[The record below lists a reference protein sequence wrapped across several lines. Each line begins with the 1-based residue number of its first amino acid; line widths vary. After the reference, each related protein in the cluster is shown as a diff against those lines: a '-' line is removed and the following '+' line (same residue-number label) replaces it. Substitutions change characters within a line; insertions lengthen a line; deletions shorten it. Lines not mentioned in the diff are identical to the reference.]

1 MNTYHSVRNCRK
13 TLKHPALALALGAAL
28 FGAAPSASAAPP
40 VSGYARWFDASQIA
54 ANNGDAVSTWND
66 LSANA
71 ANATVPGGNATPVYV
86 ANAGTET
93 GLGAVYF
100 AGNGGAGNSAALK
113 FTEDTGIRTVFS
125 VFKGC
130 SFLLTDTSQYHF
142 HRPSDNN
149 AGDALFAGYASG
161 NITGGSTYVNGT
173 LVNATSA
180 AMPTNV
186 HNGFNLV
193 EILTTGTVQADSFNK
208 DRVYHSGN
216 QYQAEVII
224 YDRLLS
230 EDERVEVEHYLMTK
244 WFNVSYAPEAK
255 ITSFGPGAS
264 VAQPV
269 GGSANIAWTVSSSM
283 PVTSLAP
290 TFTLSAGATC
300 TLASG
305 STHDFTGPVEYT
317 VTSSDSL
324 ITNHYFVTVS
334 VAALPVVTNL
344 NAWYDADSGVTTSG
358 TTVTGWDDQSG
369 NGNHATVGD
378 GNPALAASQING
390 HPAVQFRG
398 NNLVI
403 DHNITPGQEFI
414 VLRSGRYSYDGGN
427 PSHWGSDWG
436 GPIGQQND
444 SGWMLQPDSEQMWDG
459 NAPNA
464 VSVNGT
470 SATKN
475 GNNWHF
481 ANDVNQYMVLKVNP
495 ANSGAAFGRLG
506 RPNNSWGN
514 GQLDVAEVIVYTSP
528 LSEDDE
534 DRVGGYLASK
544 YAIASAYPPTTPSA
558 IIKRFGPAE
567 NPAVVDQTAHSIDW
581 YVPFGTDVTSLAP
594 PYKLVYSSTCDKAS
608 GSSQN
613 FSSPV
618 TYTVKSSDNAITTDY
633 VVTVHVLPNWP
644 TLINVNYSG
653 DAGTASMDGIYSY
666 DSVARGSASRVAPAA
681 YSGNRWNDFVGN
693 STATGSNLIDSQ
705 GVSTN
710 VGLVTTCN
718 NGPWADWTGLGTARI
733 LKSAVLANY
742 TSYAPIFTLTGLDTG
757 HAYDIYIASRE
768 SNNNKPADFLAMG
781 VSKRVALA
789 TTTDWADGDSYVK
802 LEGVIPSPSGEILVK
817 ARCSGDWDGIVLNAF
832 QVQDMGARGLNSD
845 ATLYSFS
852 FPGIGAATISG
863 TSISLVAPYGTDL
876 TTLAPTYE
884 ASTGATSDKA
894 SGSSQNFSSPLTY
907 TITSENGSN
916 TTIYTVTVTAGPPPP
931 GGVGSGLVA
940 WFDASQIAGL
950 SDSDPVAVW
959 QDISGHAHSAMRAEG
974 NMTYAANQLNSLPTV
989 QFRNGA
995 SAGLTGSLFSK
1006 EQYVVFKIT
1015 GGDWGSV
1022 LGSQS
1027 GSGYLLNPNG
1037 SFWDGHP
1044 AVGVS
1049 QNGTVMGNAPYF
1061 NLNNPGDFMVL
1072 KITGN
1077 SDDPN
1082 VRSGWALGRQEGWH
1096 SVDMDL
1102 AEIIAFDHALTSPDE
1117 ANVGGYLTNKY
1128 HLTTTYPTTPRADML
1143 GFTFPTYGAAS
1154 VIGTDISITVP
1165 QGTDV
1170 TALSPSYTLSPG
1182 ATCDRA
1188 SGSTQDFTGVVSYS
1202 VTNSD
1207 STITRVYHVS
1217 VAVLPSPPV
1226 ASGLACWYAAGYSVT
1241 ASGSGTVQ
1249 TWADISGNGRDATS
1263 GGGSV
1268 SLVPSDVNS
1277 LPAVHLRSGG
1287 YMNCTTVPFTS
1298 IVKEQFVVVRSP
1310 KATWSGGSF
1319 FGRKSD
1325 DFLTVR
1331 GSSYNMAG
1339 GTTGFWQDHF
1349 PVAVSKNGKAVSM
1362 NAGHDNQGNSSNGCG
1377 FALDTITD
1385 YMILKIV
1392 VDNDGVANF
1401 ASYPY
1406 YQIGKNEGTGTTDF
1420 DVAEIMGFSTQL
1432 SSEDE
1437 ATVTNYLTN
1446 KYLSVGGYADWAATN
1461 VGGQTADQDYNN
1473 DGIANGIAYFMGA
1486 TGRVTNP
1493 GVVGGKVA
1501 WPHSASA
1508 TGITYKVFTSAN
1520 LENWTDDTAAAV
1532 DAGGFLTYTLVPG
1545 SPTRFVRLEV
1555 QVP

>member
-13 TLKHPALALALGAAL
+13 TLKHPALAVVLGAAL

-40 VSGYARWFDASQIA
+40 VSGYTRWFDASQIA

-130 SFLLTDTSQYHF
+130 SFLLTDASQYHF

-173 LVNATSA
+173 LVNGTNDAI
-180 AMPTNV
+180 PTNV

-208 DRVYHSGN
+208 DRIYHSGN

-244 WFNVSYAPEAK
+244 WFAVSYAPEAK

-305 STHDFTGPVEYT
+305 SIHDFTGPVEYT
-317 VTSSDSL
+317 VTSLDSL

-334 VAALPVVTNL
+334 VAALPVVTDL
-344 NAWYDADSGVTTSG
+344 NAWYDAAAGVTTSG

-378 GNPALAASQING
+378 GSPALATSQING

-506 RPNNSWGN
+506 RPNNSWGD
-514 GQLDVAEVIVYTSP
+514 GQLDVAEVIVYTTP

-544 YAIASAYPPTTPSA
+544 YAIASAYPATTPVA
-558 IIKRFGPAE
+558 VIKRFGPAE
-567 NPAVVDQTAHSIDW
+567 NPAVVDQTAHTIDW

-653 DAGTASMDGIYSY
+653 GDNGNLNGIFSF
-666 DSVARGSASRVAPAA
+666 DSVARGSAASVAPVNYAGSTWTDA
-681 YSGNRWNDFVGN
+681 VGN
-693 STATGSNLIDSQ
+693 SQASGSNLPDSL
-705 GVSTN
+705 GNTTTVGFTTN
-710 VGLVTTCN
+710 CN
-718 NGPWADWTGLGTARI
+718 NGPWGDWNALGGARI
-733 LKSAVLANY
+733 SHAVVADY
-742 TSYAPIFTLTGLDTG
+742 TSYQPVLTLNGLESS
-757 HAYDIYIASRE
+757 HQYDLYIASTH
-768 SNNNKPADFLAMG
+768 NNQNKPADWLVG
-781 VSKRVALA
+781 GTVQHLENSTGESTNWVAGKSFVHFSNVIPL
-789 TTTDWADGDSYVK
+789 ADGTI
-802 LEGVIPSPSGEILVK
+802 VIK
-817 ARCSGDWDGIVLNAF
+817 ARGDGEYDGIDLNAF
-832 QVQDMGARGLNSD
+832 QIQDMGVRGLNAEALIYDFTFGS
-845 ATLYSFS
+845 S
-852 FPGIGAATISG
+852 PGVGVTN
-863 TSISLVAPYGTDL
+863 LNGTDISVNMYIGSDVSAL
-876 TTLAPTYE
+876 IPTFTT
-884 ASTGATSDKA
+884 STGATVTVNGTPLL
-894 SGSSQNFSSPLTY
+894 SGNPVNFSGGPLHF
-907 TITSENGSN
+907 IVKSEDSSN
-916 TTIYTVTVTAGPPPP
+916 TTNYTVTVSLVPQSGHIHLNITPGADTGLYGPAPFSGEGKVWNNVPGAKSGNNLLDEDGIATSVGFNFNNFEGTGWWGNPTLTLLHGGVWWWSQNDRGEGLGVCSGEISGLPAGKSYNLYIASLWADRFSHGTFTVNGTSQDLDGDGASQTAWVEGANYVKFLNVPVDANGKIVIKATGTQKNGDQPLMISGLQLLDSGIKSTQCDMLAFGPGATITGTDISWLAPYGSDLTSLAATFTTSGLASVTVGGVPVVSGTPANFSGPVHYIVTADDGVSFKDYTVTVTIAASPI
-931 GGVGSGLVA
+931 GS
-940 WFDASQIAGL
+940 
-950 SDSDPVAVW
+950 VAVW
-959 QDISGHAHSAMRAEG
+959 YD
-974 NMTYAANQLNSLPTV
+974 AA
-989 QFRNGA
+989 
-995 SAGLTGSLFSK
+995 AG
-1006 EQYVVFKIT
+1006 V
-1015 GGDWGSV
+1015 
-1022 LGSQS
+1022 
-1027 GSGYLLNPNG
+1027 
-1037 SFWDGHP
+1037 
-1044 AVGVS
+1044 
-1049 QNGTVMGNAPYF
+1049 
-1061 NLNNPGDFMVL
+1061 
-1072 KITGN
+1072 
-1077 SDDPN
+1077 
-1082 VRSGWALGRQEGWH
+1082 
-1096 SVDMDL
+1096 
-1102 AEIIAFDHALTSPDE
+1102 
-1117 ANVGGYLTNKY
+1117 
-1128 HLTTTYPTTPRADML
+1128 
-1143 GFTFPTYGAAS
+1143 
-1154 VIGTDISITVP
+1154 
-1165 QGTDV
+1165 
-1170 TALSPSYTLSPG
+1170 
-1182 ATCDRA
+1182 
-1188 SGSTQDFTGVVSYS
+1188 TQDGNGVL
-1202 VTNSD
+1202 TWSD
-1207 STITRVYHVS
+1207 
-1217 VAVLPSPPV
+1217 L
-1226 ASGLACWYAAGYSVT
+1226 
-1241 ASGSGTVQ
+1241 
-1249 TWADISGNGRDATS
+1249 SGNGHTATRAS
-1263 GGGSV
+1263 GSV
-1268 SLVPSDVNS
+1268 SLVPNDVNS
-1277 LPAVHLRSGG
+1277 LPAVHLRGG
-1287 YMNCTTVPFTS
+1287 NTYLSCALPFAS
-1298 IVKEQFVVVRSP
+1298 IVKEQYLVVRSP
-1310 KATWSGGSF
+1310 HANWNGTGCFLGRVGG
-1319 FGRKSD
+1319 
-1325 DFLTVR
+1325 FLDVR
-1331 GSSYNMAG
+1331 GSSYDMYG
-1339 GTTGFWQDHF
+1339 DGSSTGFWQDHF
-1349 PVAVSKNGKAVSM
+1349 PVAVSKNGTPVS
-1362 NAGHDNQGNSSNGCG
+1362 NAAGPGGNPPRFMLG
-1377 FALDTITD
+1377 TITD

-1401 ASYPY
+1401 ANFPY
-1406 YQIGKNEGTGTTDF
+1406 YQIGKEETLGTMDF

-1432 SSEDE
+1432 SSADE

-1446 KYLSVGGYADWAATN
+1446 KYFSVGGYASWATTN

-1473 DGIANGIAYFMGA
+1473 DGVANGVAYFMGA

-1493 GVVGGKVA
+1493 SVVGGKVA

-1508 TGITYKVFTSAN
+1508 TGITYKVLTSVN
-1520 LENWTDDTAAAV
+1520 LADWTDDTAAAV